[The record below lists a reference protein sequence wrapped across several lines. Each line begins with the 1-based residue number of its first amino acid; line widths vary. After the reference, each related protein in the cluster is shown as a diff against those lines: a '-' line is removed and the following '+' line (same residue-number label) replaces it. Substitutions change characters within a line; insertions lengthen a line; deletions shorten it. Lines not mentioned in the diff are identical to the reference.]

1 MLFSGIPF
9 LYYFLPLVLAVYFL
23 APAGWK
29 NAVLAFFSLLFYG
42 WGEPVYLL
50 LLVLTLTFTYGMGR
64 LAGRAAPERLW
75 AVTAAAVTVQLLLL
89 VVFKYAGLLFLGG
102 GKTVFPLPLG
112 ISFYT
117 FQMVSYTVDLY
128 RGSVK
133 PARSLV
139 DFATYAAAFPQLIA
153 GPIVRYQEVDQQ
165 MAHRRHSADAFYA
178 GLRRFLVGLGKKVLL
193 ANQLALLG
201 ETFRRSAEPSV
212 LFYWL
217 YAVSFTLQIYFD
229 FSGYS
234 DMAVGLGKL
243 FGFTYPENFR
253 YPYTSRSIT
262 EFWRR
267 WHITLG
273 GWFRDYVY
281 IPLGGSRV
289 KRGRWLF
296 NMLAVWT
303 LTGLWHGASWTFAV
317 WGVLYAA
324 LMIGEKWLWGGWLKK
339 HSVSAR
345 LYTLLFVTLGFVLF
359 QAESFSQAGSD
370 LMALFGMGN
379 NPLVSTEAVYCLR
392 SYGWLLFVSAVGCT
406 PLPHRLWEK
415 MTSRGGRLWAAGETL
430 LLAGL
435 LLLVTAYLVGGS
447 FNPFLYFRF

>member
-1 MLFSGIPF
+1 M
-9 LYYFLPLVLAVYFL
+9 
-23 APAGWK
+23 
-29 NAVLAFFSLLFYG
+29 
-42 WGEPVYLL
+42 YLL

-64 LAGRAAPERLW
+64 LAGRAAPERRGTL
-75 AVTAAAVTVQLLLL
+75 TAAAVTVQLLLL

-102 GKTVFPLPLG
+102 EKTVFPLPLG

-117 FQMVSYTVDLY
+117 FQTVSYTADLY

-139 DFATYAAAFPQLIA
+139 DFAAYAAAFPQLIA
-153 GPIVRYQEVDQQ
+153 GPIARYQEVNQQ
-165 MAHRRHSADAFYA
+165 MAYRRHSADAFYA

-193 ANQLALLG
+193 ANQLALLR

-289 KRGRWLF
+289 DRGRWLF

-317 WGVLYAA
+317 WGLLYAA

-339 HSVSAR
+339 HSVPAC
-345 LYTLLFVTLGFVLF
+345 LYTLFFVTLGFVLF
-359 QAESFSQAGSD
+359 QAESFSQAGGD
-370 LMALFGMGN
+370 FMALFGWGN
-379 NPLVSTEAVYCLR
+379 HPMVSTEAVYCLC
-392 SYGWLLFVSAVGCT
+392 SYGWVLFISAVGCT
-406 PLPHRLWEK
+406 PLPHWAWEK
-415 MTSRGGRLWAAGETL
+415 ITSRGGRLWTSGEAL
-430 LLAGL
+430 LLTGL
-435 LLLVTAYLVGGS
+435 LLLATAYLVNGS

>member
-281 IPLGGSRV
+281 IHSPGRQPGKTGAVAFQYAGGVDADGSLARGVLDLRRLGSAVCRADDRREMALGRVAEKAFRFSPPVYPPFRDAGLRPLSGGELFS
-289 KRGRWLF
+289 GRQRSHG
-296 NMLAVWT
+296 AVWNGQQPPGQHRS
-303 LTGLWHGASWTFAV
+303 GLLPALLWMAAV
-317 WGVLYAA
+317 RQRCGLHA
-324 LMIGEKWLWGGWLKK
+324 L
-339 HSVSAR
+339 A
-345 LYTLLFVTLGFVLF
+345 
-359 QAESFSQAGSD
+359 
-370 LMALFGMGN
+370 
-379 NPLVSTEAVYCLR
+379 P
-392 SYGWLLFVSAVGCT
+392 SAVGENDEPRRTAVGGGRNAAAGRAAAPCHG
-406 PLPHRLWEK
+406 L
-415 MTSRGGRLWAAGETL
+415 SGGRLL
-430 LLAGL
+430 
-435 LLLVTAYLVGGS
+435 
-447 FNPFLYFRF
+447 